1 MQFYYGAQNIL
12 RALDEAEFWKHQEA
26 EHTDLIPI
34 VTPNLEAPYVKALA
48 QFGKEMSKLNEETM
62 KYVESVVRS
71 EGAVSPELKAQMLDL
86 IALCVEQSQKFVNF
100 MEGLLNDSLAVRAN
114 PPSVAV
120 IHHMIRESQYFI
132 GIAQLILQ

>member
-34 VTPNLEAPYVKALA
+34 VTPNLEPANVHTLQ
-48 QFGKEMSKLNEETM
+48 QFGAEMTKLNEEAM
-62 KYVESVVRS
+62 KYVESVNRAA
-71 EGAVSPELKAQMLDL
+71 GDIGPELKAQMLDL
-86 IALCVEQSQKFVNF
+86 ITICVDQSKKFIEF
-100 MEGLLNDSLAVRAN
+100 LEGLLNTSTAVQAN

-120 IHHMIRESQYFI
+120 IHHMIRESMYFV

>member
-12 RALDEAEFWKHQEA
+12 RALDEAEFWKRQEA
-26 EHTDLIPI
+26 DHTDLIPI
-34 VTPNLEAPYVKALA
+34 VTPNLEAPHVKALA

-86 IALCVEQSQKFVNF
+86 IALCVEQSQKFVDF
-100 MEGLLNDSLAVRAN
+100 MEGLLNNSQAVRAN

>member
-1 MQFYYGAQNIL
+1 MQFYYGDQNIL

-34 VTPNLEAPYVKALA
+34 VTPNLEARYVQALK
-48 QFGKEMSKLNEETM
+48 QLGEEMTKLNEEAV

-86 IALCVEQSQKFVNF
+86 IMLCVEQSQKFVGL
-100 MEGLLNDSLAVRAN
+100 MEEMLNNSQAVRAN

-132 GIAQLILQ
+132 GIAQLILT

>member
-34 VTPNLEAPYVKALA
+34 LVPNLEAPHVQQLEH
-48 QFGKEMSKLNEETM
+48 FGKEMTELNEKAM
-62 KYVESVVRS
+62 GFVESVTRS
-71 EGAVSPELKAQMLDL
+71 EGMVSPELKAQMMEL
-86 IALCVEQSQKFVNF
+86 IILCVDQSQKFVDCL
-100 MEGLLNDSLAVRAN
+100 EGLLNHSPAVRAN
-114 PPSVAV
+114 PPAMAV

>member
-34 VTPNLEAPYVKALA
+34 VTPNLEAQYVKALA
-48 QFGKEMSKLNEETM
+48 QFGEEMNKLNAEAT
-62 KYVESVVRS
+62 KYVESVTRA
-71 EGAVSPELKAQMLDL
+71 EGAVSPELKAQMLEL
-86 IALCVEQSQKFVNF
+86 ILLCVEQSQKFVDF
-100 MEGLLNDSLAVRAN
+100 MEDLLNNSRAVRAN

-120 IHHMIRESQYFI
+120 IHHMIRESSYFI

>member
-34 VTPNLEAPYVKALA
+34 VTPNLEAPYVQSLKQL
-48 QFGKEMSKLNEETM
+48 GEEMVKLNEEAV
-62 KYVESVVRS
+62 KYVESINRT
-71 EGAVSPELKAQMLDL
+71 EGTVSPELKAQMLEL
-86 IALCVEQSQKFVNF
+86 IMLCVDQSQKFVGL
-100 MEGLLNDSLAVRAN
+100 MEGMLDNSQAVRSN

-132 GIAQLILQ
+132 GIAQLILT

>member
-34 VTPNLEAPYVKALA
+34 VTPNLEAPYVASLA
-48 QFGKEMSKLNEETM
+48 QFGTEMTKLNEETM

-86 IALCVEQSQKFVNF
+86 ITLCVEQSQKFVDF
-100 MEGLLNDSLAVRAN
+100 MEGLLNNSAGAVTR
-114 PPSVAV
+114 
-120 IHHMIRESQYFI
+120 R
-132 GIAQLILQ
+132 